1 VDIWTNAAM
10 RVTERALAGAPII
23 SAPDPEHERLI
34 RAGFSTTAGRIY
46 LTGYA
51 EQRAATANT
60 MNPFEGEWWVNDV
73 HLESTLSPTNP
84 RWRLDVLQ
92 QGLRLVV
99 ALLPDAEALVDG
111 QVQALIN
118 LQSTV
123 DDVDPEIDFS
133 VGAVH
138 FHRIRTST
146 DDLRLAVEDTG
157 QPVMIVT
164 TEPVGPDRGSTT

>member
-1 VDIWTNAAM
+1 MDIWTNTAM

-34 RAGFSTTAGRIY
+34 RAGFSTTAGRLY

-73 HLESTLSPTNP
+73 HLESTLSPTDP

-92 QGLRLVV
+92 QGLRLVE

-118 LQSTV
+118 LQSSA

-138 FHRIRTST
+138 FHRIRTSA
-146 DDLRLAVEDTG
+146 DDLRRDIEDTG
-157 QPVMIVT
+157 GLPVMIVT
-164 TEPVGPDRGSTT
+164 TEPVERHPGC